1 MDAVAAQLTDDIT
14 TMIDDGGTLLSG
26 EQRQRISI
34 ARALLSCAP
43 VLLVDE
49 ATSALDTENE
59 RAVAAA
65 LSSETTPRTR
75 IIVAHRLSSI
85 RQADRVIFFDA
96 GRVIEDGSIEDLLAL
111 DGHFAAYWR
120 QQQAASAWRVR

>member
-1 MDAVAAQLTDDIT
+1 MCIRD
-14 TMIDDGGTLLSG
+14 S
-26 EQRQRISI
+26 
-34 ARALLSCAP
+34 
-43 VLLVDE
+43 
-49 ATSALDTENE
+49 DTENE

-75 IIVAHRLSSI
+75 IIVAHRVSSI

-96 GRVIEDGSIEDLLAL
+96 GRVIEDGSIEELLAL
-111 DGHFAAYWR
+111 DGRFAAYWR